1 MKSKQYN
8 YNNIKYGFYDK
19 IFHKKKGV
27 RSAWH
32 HIKFNFIKRR
42 INKNNSHLDI
52 GCGSGTFISLLKN
65 RFAAGIDISFKQIT
79 YAKKIYGSKT
89 KKFIPYKK
97 EIPFKPNTFNSVSL
111 LELIEHLNDK
121 QINDLMKQIHIV
133 LKKKGKVYIT
143 TPNYYSFWPILE
155 YFLNKV
161 SSISYED
168 QHINKFNSFIINKI
182 VDNKK
187 FKINKKCSFIFISP
201 FLAIFSFKFSLMF
214 ANIEKILT
222 KIFPGFLLYFELE
235 KK

>member
-111 LELIEHLNDK
+111 LELIEHLND
-121 QINDLMKQIHIV
+121 INYELYNWWNKSDIIKSKDMFCNKFASRSYTTEK
-133 LKKKGKVYIT
+133 LKKA
-143 TPNYYSFWPILE
+143 ILSTS
-155 YFLNKV
+155 K
-161 SSISYED
+161 D
-168 QHINKFNSFIINKI
+168 
-182 VDNKK
+182 
-187 FKINKKCSFIFISP
+187 
-201 FLAIFSFKFSLMF
+201 
-214 ANIEKILT
+214 
-222 KIFPGFLLYFELE
+222 
-235 KK
+235 